1 MPSHSTL
8 GTQTVKSALLSDHST
23 GFLSRNLE
31 KMQRRQNILET
42 VLLLRISWASPPGR
56 RKIREVATVA
66 LPPPAEKH
74 NGSEWP
80 GLTYL
85 SVFSGRLR
93 ADKLRTK
100 QQQEGAQGTR
110 EEKEQQTER

>member
-8 GTQTVKSALLSDHST
+8 GTWTVKPALLSDQSP

-31 KMQRRQNILET
+31 KMQGWLNILET
-42 VLLLRISWASPPGR
+42 VLPLRISWDWPPGR
-56 RKIREVATVA
+56 RERREEATVT
-66 LPPPAEKH
+66 PPPLSEKH
-74 NGSEWP
+74 LGSEWP

-85 SVFSGRLR
+85 SVFSGGLR

-100 QQQEGAQGTR
+100 QQEGAQGTR
-110 EEKEQQTER
+110 REKEPQAGT